1 MKKGTIKLCNGIK
14 EIDSMCFGFSDIPD
28 IGHITSPLHKVRG
41 DILRRVVGELEQ
53 SDIDIILDK
62 AKGGNT
68 KEAIGEAFTCAF
80 DVFMSPEEAS
90 MYFPE
95 LITTKD

>member
-1 MKKGTIKLCNGIK
+1 MKKDPSKLCNAINK
-14 EIDSMCFGFSDIPD
+14 IDSICFGLSDIPD

-53 SDIDIILDK
+53 CDIDLMLDRV
-62 AKGGNT
+62 KGGNT
-68 KEAIGEAFTCAF
+68 KESIGEAFTCTF

-95 LITTKD
+95 LIITKD

>member
-1 MKKGTIKLCNGIK
+1 MKEGTIKLCNAINNI
-14 EIDSMCFGFSDIPD
+14 EFICFDLSDIPD

-53 SDIDIILDK
+53 SDINLMLDRI
-62 AKGGNT
+62 KGDT
-68 KEAIGEAFTCAF
+68 SKEAIGEAFTCTF